1 MTDGGDRGDYRD
13 TGGGSGELDAEL
25 QRELD
30 EALGDMSLMDL
41 VDEPRKAGQPTAAEG
56 VRLGVVVAIQQDDLL
71 VDMGGKSTGVLPIRQ
86 MEGEPLPAVGDTIEV
101 TITGYNGNEGL
112 LLLSRKDAVMAASW
126 GTLEEGQSV
135 EGRVTGHNKG
145 GLELKIDG
153 IKAFMPISQ
162 IALERIEEEDM
173 PAFVD
178 QRLRCQVMEVRRN
191 EESLV
196 VSRRMLLKEEAAQA
210 SEQMFAELVEGA
222 IVTGTVRTIMPY
234 GAFVDIGGVDGLLHV
249 RDMGYARVEKPEDVV
264 SPGQKLELKVLRI
277 DREEKK
283 IALGLKQVMADPWT
297 DAASKWPVDTIVSGR
312 VTRLMDF
319 GAFVELVEG
328 VEGLIP
334 ISEMS
339 FERRINHPKEVVN
352 ENDVV
357 KVRVL
362 SVDIERGRIGLSL
375 KRVGDDPWV
384 GASVRWPENTAC
396 EGIVKRITEFGAF
409 VELAPGVEGLVHI
422 SELAEHR
429 VSNVSEVVK
438 DGETVQVMVLDVDE
452 DRRRIALSIKQLST
466 MPEYTGPESAEPEPS
481 APKRKRKKPL
491 RGGLEW

>member
-1 MTDGGDRGDYRD
+1 MTDGGDRGAYQD
-13 TGGGSGELDAEL
+13 TYGGTGEMDAEL

-30 EALGDMSLMDL
+30 EALGDASLMDL
-41 VDEPRKAGQPTAAEG
+41 VDEPRKAGQRTAAEG
-56 VRLGVVVAIQQDDLL
+56 VRLGIVVAIQQDDLL
-71 VDMGGKSTGVLPIRQ
+71 VDMGGKSTGVLPLRQ
-86 MEGEPLPAVGDTIEV
+86 MEGEELPAVGDTIEV
-101 TITGYNGNEGL
+101 TITGYSGSEGL
-112 LLLSRKDAVMAASW
+112 LLLSRKDAVMAATW
-126 GTLEEGQSV
+126 DTLEEGQNV

-153 IKAFMPISQ
+153 INAFMPISQ
-162 IALERIEEEDM
+162 ISLERIEEEDM
-173 PAFVD
+173 SSFVD

-196 VSRRMLLKEEAAQA
+196 VSRRMLLKEEAAEA
-210 SEQMFAELVEGA
+210 GEKTFAELTEGA
-222 IVTGTVRTIMPY
+222 VVTGTVRSIMPY
-234 GAFVDIGGVDGLLHV
+234 GAFVDIGGVDGLLHI

-264 SPGQKLELKVLRI
+264 SAGQTLELKVLRI
-277 DREEKK
+277 SREDKK
-283 IALGLKQVMADPWT
+283 ISLGLKQVMANPWT
-297 DAASKWPVDTIVSGR
+297 DAETKWPVNTIVSGR

-339 FERRINHPKEVVN
+339 FEKRINHPKEVVN

-362 SVDIERGRIGLSL
+362 SVEIDRGRIGLSL

-396 EGIVKRITEFGAF
+396 EGVVKRITEFGAF

-438 DGETVQVMVLDVDE
+438 EGETVEAKIVEVDE
-452 DRRRIALSIKQLST
+452 ERRRIALSIKQLTT
-466 MPEYTGPESAEPEPS
+466 MPEYTGPESAEPEV
-481 APKRKRKKPL
+481 ATPKRKRTKPL